1 MFKAQLQENL
11 KNCILAEAAA
21 EVVHM
26 IEQELIP
33 CHFGQALLIATHLSE
48 WGDSASA
55 LQPRASVG
63 SKVKTCFDPL
73 VAILH
78 M

>member
-1 MFKAQLQENL
+1 
-11 KNCILAEAAA
+11 
-21 EVVHM
+21 M